1 MTETIALI
9 LSTIT
14 LLLNMP
20 RTLIDLLNIFQS
32 NSSITKTGTVVKDR
46 KESLI
51 SGLCK
56 LNELVGIN
64 DFKNLVND
72 FIVSK
77 EQADLDAQVGI
88 NNKIA
93 NYNMVITGNP
103 GSGKTTVASLLGE
116 IYYGA
121 GIINE
126 NKVIEVSRQDIVST
140 IIGGTEKNFKEILK
154 KAEGGILF
162 IDEAYSLL
170 TTADYATSRDFGK
183 IVLDMLTKAV
193 DDNKCIIIL
202 AGYPVPM
209 DRLLNYNEGL
219 TRRFPNRLEMPD
231 FSSNQCYEIF
241 ANLCSKSNF
250 ILDKSAKEVLL
261 KHFDQAKI
269 KKGFGNGGYVR
280 NLFDATL
287 LVRNRILS
295 KLPKDGV
302 SSDDRRVIKESFVTE
317 AISAM
322 KV

>member
-1 MTETIALI
+1 MTAIIALI
-9 LSTIT
+9 LSIIN
-14 LLLNMP
+14 LLLNVP
-20 RTLIDLLNIFQS
+20 RAIIDLSNISQS
-32 NSSITKTGTVVKDR
+32 NSSITKTDTVIKDR

-51 SGLCK
+51 SGLSK
-56 LNELVGIN
+56 LNELVGVN
-64 DFKNLVND
+64 DFKSLVGD

-88 NNKIA
+88 NNKVA

-103 GSGKTTVASLLGE
+103 GSGKTTITRLLGE

-126 NKVIEVSRQDIVST
+126 NKVIEVSRQDIVASV
-140 IIGGTEKNFKEILK
+140 IGGTERNFKQILK

-170 TTADYATSRDFGK
+170 ITADYISNDFGK

-202 AGYPVPM
+202 AGNPTPM
-209 DRLLNYNEGL
+209 ARLLNYNEGL
-219 TRRFPNRLEMPD
+219 SRRFPHRLEMPD

-241 ANLCSKSNF
+241 ANLCRKSNF
-250 ILDKSAKEVLL
+250 ILDKSAKDILL
-261 KHFDQAKI
+261 KHFDQAKM

-295 KLPKDGV
+295 KLPKGSL
-302 SSDDRRVIKESFVTE
+302 SSDDRRVIKKSFVTE
-317 AISAM
+317 AIATM